1 MHKNSQVLKKY
12 LLYPNFSFGNYYNSL
27 MEANILGIYNLRI
40 IKLPLE
46 GTLEMKLLFYK

>member
-1 MHKNSQVLKKY
+1 
-12 LLYPNFSFGNYYNSL
+12 